1 MRVDETMSPSRKPA
15 EAPSKPA
22 DAPSNAI
29 QVQAVS
35 TGPDAFLKACPS
47 RALLARIA
55 EKWTLLV
62 LVALRDGPVRFGA
75 LRRTVEG
82 VSQKML
88 TQTLRA
94 LESDGLVTRHLY
106 DEMPLRVEY
115 ELTDRGRSLLPLAD
129 QFKRWAEANYT
140 SAE

>member
-1 MRVDETMSPSRKPA
+1 MRVDEAMSPSSEPT
-15 EAPSKPA
+15 
-22 DAPSNAI
+22 DAPASPS
-29 QVQAVS
+29 QVQAAP
-35 TGPDAFLKACPS
+35 TEPDAFLKACPS
-47 RALLARIA
+47 RVLLARIA

-62 LVALRDGPVRFGA
+62 LVALRDGPLRFGA

-94 LESDGLVTRHLY
+94 LEGDSLVTRHLY

-115 ELTDRGRSLLPLAD
+115 ELTDRGQSLLPLAD